1 MKELIIQF
9 FPGGQNTPVAFYVK
23 MKMQRKRLKD
33 MSPEAK
39 QALLQNIDE
48 AMQRLAVWK
57 NEVIT
62 HY

>member
-1 MKELIIQF
+1 MKELVIQF
-9 FPGGQNTPVAFYVK
+9 FPAGQNTPVAFYVK

-39 QALLQNIDE
+39 QALLGNIDE